1 MYNQLFRPYV
11 KHPQQYVPTYYS
23 VATYSQMLDCD
34 YRTLLRN
41 VGFGNIQPQAILS
54 TGEYLFS
61 GERLGEDRQVVS
73 PLCRV
78 KRS

>member
-1 MYNQLFRPYV
+1 
-11 KHPQQYVPTYYS
+11 
-23 VATYSQMLDCD
+23 MLDCD